1 MRIFALATL
10 LSLIA
15 VPALAESWNCQFPG
29 HGGLWR
35 IDGTDLVAPATS
47 GATRFAVVRNTP
59 DSLVALSDEFS
70 GRRFELVTLDRR
82 KLGIRISMMGMEGNA
97 EQRETGTCAVP
108 DARTAAVAQAVSASV
123 RPRIRALVKQAQ
135 NLANQG
141 FTTAANLK
149 LTEAAG
155 FEHVTP
161 EENQLIGQMRQVVAA
176 KPRR

>member
-35 IDGTDLVAPATS
+35 IDGTDLVAPAAS
-47 GATRFAVVRNTP
+47 GATRFAIVRNTS
-59 DSLVALSDEFS
+59 DSLVALSDEFT

-82 KLGIRISMMGMEGNA
+82 KLGIRISMLGMEGGG
-97 EQRETGTCAVP
+97 EQHETGTCTAP
-108 DARTAAVAQAVSASV
+108 DARTAAAAQAVSASV

-135 NLANQG
+135 GLADQG
-141 FTTAANLK
+141 FTSAANLK
-149 LTEAAG
+149 LIEAAG

-161 EENQLIGQMRQVVAA
+161 EENQLIGQARLVVAA

>member
-1 MRIFALATL
+1 M
-10 LSLIA
+10 
-15 VPALAESWNCQFPG
+15 PAMAEAWNCQFPG

-35 IDGTDLVAPATS
+35 IDGSDLVAPAAS
-47 GATRFAVVRNTP
+47 GATRFAIVRNTS
-59 DSLVALSDEFS
+59 DSLVALSDEFA

-82 KLGIRISMMGMEGNA
+82 KLGIRISILGMDGNA
-97 EQRETGTCAVP
+97 EQHESGTCAMP
-108 DARTAAVAQAVSASV
+108 DARAAAAAQAVSASV

-135 NLANQG
+135 NLSDQG

-161 EENQLIGQMRQVVAA
+161 EESQLIGQMRQAVAA
-176 KPRR
+176 RPRR